1 MRTLGGS
8 DFVWAQVLETIRID
22 GQTISPGE
30 VADFCSLLSVA
41 DRVLVAN
48 LAEAQRAAYAMCSAL
63 TSLGFAVRSLTA
75 ATGIKGSDT
84 VVVFAGP
91 GVEDDDAGVVWP
103 VVRSGAMLLAVTATM
118 SPPPPLRRADA
129 SVSIPVRLARYPRQR
144 EESFSRT
151 AFDLMALIV
160 VGAVECGLTELLT
173 RRDEHRH
180 VN

>member
-22 GQTISPGE
+22 DQTISPGD
-30 VADFCSLLSVA
+30 VADVCSLLSVA

-48 LAEAQRAAYAMCSAL
+48 LAGAQRAACAMCSAL

-75 ATGIKGSDT
+75 ATGIKRSDT

-103 VVRSGAMLLAVTATM
+103 VVRSGAVLLVVTATT
-118 SPPPPLRRADA
+118 SPPPLRRADA
-129 SVSIPVRLARYPRQR
+129 LVSIPVRLARYPRQR

-160 VGAVECGLTELLT
+160 VGAVECGLIELLA

>member
-8 DFVWAQVLETIRID
+8 DFVWAQVLETSRID
-22 GQTISPGE
+22 DQTISPGE

-41 DRVLVAN
+41 GVL
-48 LAEAQRAAYAMCSAL
+48 
-63 TSLGFAVRSLTA
+63 
-75 ATGIKGSDT
+75 
-84 VVVFAGP
+84 
-91 GVEDDDAGVVWP
+91 WP
-103 VVRSGAMLLAVTATM
+103 VVKSGAVLLALTATM
-118 SPPPPLRRADA
+118 PPPPLRRADA

-151 AFDLMALIV
+151 AFNLMALIV
-160 VGAVECGLTELLT
+160 VGAVECGLTELLA